1 MEEKISDLSNSK
13 VSLST
18 PWEDARKRLANFMS
32 YDINK
37 KIIEASVDYDDS
49 EIIKNWLNNSVSE
62 EYISD
67 ALDTLEDIF
76 EKVKKVNSWLFT
88 IMFTILPSA
97 ITYFIS
103 PFCNKLKPGSNANF
117 IELLPI
123 TIVSMAIPAI
133 SAFLIT
139 CFLNQWFVDKDR
151 DILKVWSKKR
161 NLLMKVPFTDNKSFA
176 NRLHSLA

>member
-67 ALDTLEDIF
+67 ALD
-76 EKVKKVNSWLFT
+76 K
-88 IMFTILPSA
+88 
-97 ITYFIS
+97 TYLR
-103 PFCNKLKPGSNANF
+103 K
-117 IELLPI
+117 
-123 TIVSMAIPAI
+123 
-133 SAFLIT
+133 
-139 CFLNQWFVDKDR
+139 
-151 DILKVWSKKR
+151 SKK
-161 NLLMKVPFTDNKSFA
+161 
-176 NRLHSLA
+176 

>member
-1 MEEKISDLSNSK
+1 
-13 VSLST
+13 
-18 PWEDARKRLANFMS
+18 
-32 YDINK
+32 
-37 KIIEASVDYDDS
+37 
-49 EIIKNWLNNSVSE
+49 
-62 EYISD
+62 
-67 ALDTLEDIF
+67 
-76 EKVKKVNSWLFT
+76 
-88 IMFTILPSA
+88 MFTILPSA

-151 DILKVWSKKR
+151 DILKVSSKKR